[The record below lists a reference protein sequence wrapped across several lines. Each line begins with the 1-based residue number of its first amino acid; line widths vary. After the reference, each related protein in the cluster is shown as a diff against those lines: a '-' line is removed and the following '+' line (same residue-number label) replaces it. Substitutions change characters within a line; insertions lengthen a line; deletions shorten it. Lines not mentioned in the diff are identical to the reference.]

1 MKWLMLIGAVMV
13 MSLSASAQFTTFEPV
28 IVDRNG
34 NRVQMNSGNN
44 SYNNYY
50 NMNPY
55 NYGTPQRQQQQPTQV
70 ISTRG
75 YYIKNN
81 QWNSVLIR
89 VKVVGED
96 VYVVGIKRQA
106 TGWSNSSSKA
116 SSTQFMQQEIRDNFD
131 YYVGDYVYG
140 NIYF

>member
-1 MKWLMLIGAVMV
+1 MLIGVTMM

-34 NRVQMNSGNN
+34 NRVQMNSGTN
-44 SYNNYY
+44 SYNNNY
-50 NMNPY
+50 NTNPY
-55 NYGTPQRQQQQPTQV
+55 NYSTPKRQQQPAQV

-96 VYVVGIKRQA
+96 VYVVGIKRQT
-106 TGWSNSSSKA
+106 TGWANSSSKA
-116 SSTQFMQQEIRDNFD
+116 YSTQFMQQEIRDNFD
-131 YYVGDYVYG
+131 YYIGDYIYG

>member
-1 MKWLMLIGAVMV
+1 MKRLMLIGAVMM
-13 MSLSASAQFTTFEPV
+13 MSLSTSAQFTTFEPV

-34 NRVQMNSGNN
+34 NRVQMNSSNN

-50 NMNPY
+50 NTTPY
-55 NYGTPQRQQQQPTQV
+55 NYGTPQRQQQQPAQV

>member
-1 MKWLMLIGAVMV
+1 MLIGAVMM

-44 SYNNYY
+44 NYNNYY
-50 NMNPY
+50 NTNPY
-55 NYGTPQRQQQQPTQV
+55 NYSTPQRQQQQPSQLL
-70 ISTRG
+70 STRG
-75 YYIKNN
+75 YYINDN
-81 QWNSVLIR
+81 QWNSVLLR

-116 SSTQFMQQEIRDNFD
+116 FSTQFMQQEIKDNFD
-131 YYVGDYVYG
+131 YYVRDYIFG